1 MEFGAESRS
10 TTMSGDALGTPLNV
24 GAEPAAALLSVQN
37 LWKYYRDFAAVKD
50 VSFTVAPGEIVG
62 LIGPNG
68 AGKTTVLRCIAG
80 ILRPTSGV
88 IRCGGYSVTD
98 QPQEAKRYLSLVPE
112 MPNLYEL
119 LTVREHLRF
128 VHLAFGETTPFGPRA
143 DELLRYL
150 DLWEKRD
157 ALVATLSKGT
167 KQKVAVACAFIHAS
181 NILLFDEPLIGID
194 PAGQRAIRELLIS
207 AAQNGAAVLV
217 SSHILDTVEQ
227 LCHRVLILD
236 HGRLIAA
243 GSLDQLR
250 AGADLGEGVSLED
263 VFLALTEKGEG
274 AA

>member
-1 MEFGAESRS
+1 MSDEVQGAA
-10 TTMSGDALGTPLNV
+10 GGPGQA
-24 GAEPAAALLSVQN
+24 PATALLSVEG
-37 LWKYYRDFAAVKD
+37 LWKYYREFAAVQD
-50 VSFTVAPGEIVG
+50 VSFAVAPGEIVG

-80 ILRPTSGV
+80 ILRPTSGT
-88 IRCGGYSVTD
+88 IRCGGFSIAE

-112 MPNLYEL
+112 TPNLYEL

-128 VHLAFGETTPFGPRA
+128 VHMAFGETAQFGPRA

-157 ALVATLSKGT
+157 ALVATLSKGM

-181 NILLFDEPLIGID
+181 NVLLFDEPLIGID

-207 AAQNGAAVLV
+207 AAQSGAAVLV

-243 GSLDQLR
+243 GNLDQLR
-250 AGADLGEGVSLED
+250 AGTQLGDGVSLED
-263 VFLALTEKGEG
+263 VFLALTEKPEGE
-274 AA
+274 